1 MIYAGIFK
9 LLASST
15 NVDCIKTDQSVCSD
29 LSLIKVWNSQNFNLL
44 RLWHFP
50 FSKNRINTSPN
61 GLIYFF
67 SLIYCCYICQWNLF
81 RIISYGLLFISRI
94 NQWILDRIVHVLLT
108 FALLANGVYTFL
120 PFYDSNFF

>member
-1 MIYAGIFK
+1 MIYAGIFR

-67 SLIYCCYICQWNLF
+67 FINILLLYMSVKSVTNYFIWFAFHLKDQSMNFGSDRSRFVDIRFTGKRCVYI
-81 RIISYGLLFISRI
+81 
-94 NQWILDRIVHVLLT
+94 
-108 FALLANGVYTFL
+108 LAFL
-120 PFYDSNFF
+120 